1 MQSHSQIYHGFTVGF
16 RNAAIIIFFAF
27 TCVFGF
33 AAYAATGNVLSRA
46 DVRLYQA
53 TLAAHEI
60 GDYKQAEAYQNQL
73 DNRLL
78 AGYMLADKY
87 FSPKYQTKATEIE
100 QWFRLY
106 GSLPIAD
113 RMRRLGAHKRAKL
126 PPRNDSKTDV
136 FVKCFSIR
144 RDEALDLMRKRTFNE
159 LSGSKRDRAQNQFA
173 SLIKLLFEGK
183 TLTAKNKMDTA
194 SFRTDLPP
202 SDRALARTA
211 LAFSYFLDGEYAL
224 GEEQIQTALRS
235 DSSALPLTYYIGGLI
250 EWQLNSYQKA
260 ASYFSKAA
268 KQKEAYPLI
277 HAAASFWAARTYLK
291 IGKYAQVGPYLEA
304 AAQHPDT
311 FYGMLA
317 LQLMG
322 LDINTA
328 WSVSAVEKTPDQS
341 VQDAINRFYALRQI
355 GLEKESVDELTTAF
369 QNASGINQ
377 KVLMNIAHEYH
388 LDKKLNGGQDSSA
401 IDKGSYPM
409 PNWKPDNGWQI
420 NKALIYAIVRQES
433 CFNPQAKSVMGA
445 RGVMQ
450 IMPATAEIMARRANL
465 PWHENKL
472 ENIGYNLAL
481 GQKYV
486 QYLLDLPAV
495 NNNIIYMAVAYNAG
509 PANLI
514 KWKKKMDYPADPLIF
529 IERIPSRETRAFV
542 ERILSNFWV
551 YQSLLG
557 QENKTAEQ
565 MVRGKWPLAGRISSQ
580 KK

>member
-1 MQSHSQIYHGFTVGF
+1 MQNLSQIHYGFTVGF
-16 RNAAIIIFFAF
+16 RYAAIILFAF
-27 TCVFGF
+27 TCVGGSV
-33 AAYAATGNVLSRA
+33 ANAKTGEVLSSA

-53 TLAAHEI
+53 AVAAHQT
-60 GDYKQAEAYQNQL
+60 GDYKQADAYVNQT
-73 DNRLL
+73 DNNLL

-87 FSPKYQTKATEIE
+87 FSPKYQTEAAEIE
-100 QWFRLY
+100 QWFQLY

-113 RMRRLGAHKRAKL
+113 RMRKLGMRKKAKL
-126 PPRNDSKTDV
+126 PALSPKKIDSS
-136 FVKCFSIR
+136 VKCDSVR
-144 RDEALDLMRKRTFNE
+144 RDEALDLIRKRSFNE
-159 LSGSKRDRAQNQFA
+159 LSDAQKSQARVLFA
-173 SLIKLLFEGK
+173 DLGKLLADGK
-183 TLTAKNKMDTA
+183 TLTAKNKIDSSA
-194 SFRTDLPP
+194 FRSVLSPA
-202 SDRALARTA
+202 DRALARTA

-224 GEEQIQTALRS
+224 GEDQIQTALRS

-250 EWQLNSYQKA
+250 EWQLKNYQKA
-260 ASYFSKAA
+260 ATYFSKAA
-268 KQKEAYPLI
+268 QQKESYPLI

-291 IGKYAQVGPYLEA
+291 IGKYERVGPYLEA

-328 WSVSAVEKTPDQS
+328 WSVSAVEKTPDKT
-341 VQDAINRFYALRQI
+341 VQEAVNRFYALRQI
-355 GLEKESVDELTTAF
+355 GWEKEATDELIFAF
-369 QNASGINQ
+369 QNANSSNR
-377 KVLMNIAHEYH
+377 KVLLNIAREYQ
-388 LDKKLNGGQDSSA
+388 LDKKLQGGQDSSA
-401 IDKGSYPM
+401 IDKGSYPL
-409 PNWKPDNGWQI
+409 PNWKPDNGWLI
-420 NKALIYAIVRQES
+420 SKALIYAIVRQES
-433 CFNPQAKSVMGA
+433 CFNPQAKSVRGA

-465 PWHENKL
+465 PWHEDKL
-472 ENIGYNLAL
+472 EDISYNLAL

-486 QYLLDLPAV
+486 QYLLNLPAV

-565 MVRGKWPLAGRISSQ
+565 MVRGKWPLAGRISS
-580 KK
+580 KKK

>member
-1 MQSHSQIYHGFTVGF
+1 MQSRSQIYHRFTVGF
-16 RNAAIIIFFAF
+16 RYAAIILFAF
-27 TCVFGF
+27 TCVCGSV
-33 AAYAATGNVLSRA
+33 ADAKTGDVLSRS

-53 TLAAHEI
+53 TVAAHKI
-60 GDYKQAEAYQNQL
+60 GDYKQADAYVKQIDNQL
-73 DNRLL
+73 LS
-78 AGYMLADKY
+78 GYMLADKY
-87 FSPKYQTKATEIE
+87 FSPKYQTKAAEIE
-100 QWFRLY
+100 QWFKSY

-113 RMRRLGAHKRAKL
+113 RMRRLGMRKKAKIPTSNAKKADL
-126 PPRNDSKTDV
+126 S
-136 FVKCFSIR
+136 VKCVSIR

-159 LSGSKRDRAQNQFA
+159 LSGTKRIRAQNQYTA
-173 SLIKLLFEGK
+173 LVKLLSDGK
-183 TLTAKNKMDTA
+183 TLTAKNKMDAA
-194 SFRTDLPP
+194 SFRTDVPP
-202 SDRALARTA
+202 SDRALARTT
-211 LAFSYFLDGEYAL
+211 LAFSYFLDGEYTL

-250 EWQLNSYQKA
+250 EWQLSNYQKA

-268 KQKEAYPLI
+268 RQKESYPLI
-277 HAAASFWAARTYLK
+277 HAASSFWAARAHLK
-291 IGKYAQVGPYLEA
+291 IGEYVQVGPYLEA

-328 WSVSAVEKTPDQS
+328 WSVSDVEKTPDKT
-341 VQDAINRFYALRQI
+341 VQEAINRFYALRQI
-355 GLEKESVDELTTAF
+355 GWEKESVDELTTAF
-369 QNASGINQ
+369 QNANGVNR
-377 KVLMNIAHEYH
+377 KVLMNIAHDYR
-388 LDKKLNGGQDSSA
+388 LDKKLKGGQDSSA
-401 IDKGSYPM
+401 IDKESYPL
-409 PNWKPDNGWQI
+409 PNWKPDNGWLI
-420 NKALIYAIVRQES
+420 SKALIYAIVRQES

-472 ENIGYNLAL
+472 EDISYNLAL

-565 MVRGKWPLAGRISSQ
+565 MVRGKWPLAGRISS
-580 KK
+580 KKK

>member
-1 MQSHSQIYHGFTVGF
+1 MQSHGQVYYGFAVGF
-16 RNAAIIIFFAF
+16 RYTAIILFAF
-27 TCVFGF
+27 TLVCGF
-33 AAYAATGNVLSRA
+33 VAEAETGKVLSAA
-46 DVRLYQA
+46 DVRLYRA
-53 TLAAHEI
+53 ALAAHQS
-60 GDYKQAEAYQNQL
+60 GDYKQADAYVNQT
-73 DNRLL
+73 DNNLL

-87 FSPKYQTKATEIE
+87 LSAKYQTKAAEIE
-100 QWFRLY
+100 QWFKLY

-113 RMRRLGAHKRAKL
+113 RMRKLGVQKKAKL
-126 PPRNDSKTDV
+126 PALNARKLNPP
-136 FVKCFSIR
+136 VKCDSIR
-144 RDEALDLMRKRTFNE
+144 REEALDLMRRRSFNE
-159 LSGSKRDRAQNQFA
+159 LSGAQKSQAQSLFA
-173 SLIKLLFEGK
+173 DLVKLLASGK
-183 TLTAKNKMDTA
+183 TLAAKSKIDSKA
-194 SFRTDLPP
+194 FRFVL
-202 SDRALARTA
+202 SAGDRALARTA
-211 LAFSYFLDGEYAL
+211 LAFSYFLDGEYSL

-250 EWQLNSYQKA
+250 EWQLKNYQKA
-260 ASYFSKAA
+260 ATYFSKAA
-268 KQKEAYPLI
+268 QQKESYPLI
-277 HAAASFWAARTYLK
+277 HASASFWAARTYLK
-291 IGKYAQVGPYLEA
+291 IGKYTRVGPYLEA

-328 WSVSAVEKTPDQS
+328 WSVSAVEKTPDKT
-341 VQDAINRFYALRQI
+341 VRAAVNRFYALHQI
-355 GLEKESVDELTTAF
+355 GREKEATDELVAAF
-369 QNASGINQ
+369 QNASGGDRKMLQN
-377 KVLMNIAHEYH
+377 LAREYR
-388 LDKKLNGGQDSSA
+388 LDKKLPSSPESPV
-401 IDKGSYPM
+401 DKSSYPL
-409 PNWKPDNGWQI
+409 PNWKLDNGWQI
-420 NKALIYAIVRQES
+420 SKALIYAIVRQES
-433 CFNPQAKSVMGA
+433 CFNPQAKSLMGA

-450 IMPATAEIMARRANL
+450 IMPKTAEIMARRAKL
-465 PWHENKL
+465 PWRENKL

-514 KWKKKMDYPADPLIF
+514 KWKKKTNYPTDPLIF

-565 MVRGKWPLAGRISSQ
+565 MVRGKWPLAGRISS
-580 KK
+580 KKK

>member
-1 MQSHSQIYHGFTVGF
+1 MQNLSQIYYRFTIGF
-16 RNAAIIIFFAF
+16 RYAAIIFFAF
-27 TCVFGF
+27 TCVCGSV
-33 AAYAATGNVLSRA
+33 AHAKTGEILSHA

-53 TLAAHEI
+53 ALAAHRI
-60 GDYKQAEAYQNQL
+60 GDYKQADAYVKQT
-73 DNRLL
+73 DNNLL
-78 AGYMLADKY
+78 AGYILADKY
-87 FSPKYQTKATEIE
+87 FSPKYQTEAAEIE
-100 QWFRLY
+100 QWFQLY

-113 RMRRLGAHKRAKL
+113 RMRKLGTRKKAKL
-126 PPRNDSKTDV
+126 PPLSTKNVDSS
-136 FVKCFSIR
+136 VKCDSIR
-144 RDEALDLMRKRTFNE
+144 RDEALDLIRRWSFNE
-159 LSGSKRDRAQNQFA
+159 MSGVSKEQARVLFA
-173 SLIKLLFEGK
+173 DLGKLLADGK
-183 TLTAKNKMDTA
+183 TLAAKNKID
-194 SFRTDLPP
+194 SKVFRSVISPG
-202 SDRALARTA
+202 DRALARTA

-250 EWQLNSYQKA
+250 EWQLKNYQKA
-260 ASYFSKAA
+260 ATYFSKAA
-268 KQKEAYPLI
+268 QQKESYPII
-277 HAAASFWAARTYLK
+277 HAAASFWAARTHLK
-291 IGKYAQVGPYLEA
+291 IGKYERVGPYLEA

-328 WSVSAVEKTPDQS
+328 WSVSAVEKTPDKT
-341 VQDAINRFYALRQI
+341 VQEAVNRFYALRQI
-355 GLEKESVDELTTAF
+355 GREKEAVDELVFAF
-369 QNASGINQ
+369 QNANSSNRKI
-377 KVLMNIAHEYH
+377 LLNIAHEYQ
-388 LDKKLNGGQDSSA
+388 LDKKLQSGKESP
-401 IDKGSYPM
+401 IDKSSYPL

-420 NKALIYAIVRQES
+420 SKALIYAIVRQES

-465 PWHENKL
+465 PWRENKL
-472 ENIGYNLAL
+472 EDISYNLAL

-565 MVRGKWPLAGRISSQ
+565 MVRGKWPLAGRISS
-580 KK
+580 KKK